1 MVSQRFH
8 FVSRGHRT
16 GAHTDFTR
24 LERNFC
30 LSRHFFSG
38 LERKRDPNPR
48 SIKTSAVNSLVYV
61 RRASL
66 IVVDRYRRDDHKI
79 WVTTGW
85 TGWANRD
92 PRPGVRADLPTTHE
106 ARRPGKRG
114 ACAFRLHPRC
124 HVRIPTWPTYCRLI
138 SVSCAR
144 SESRLAPTAY
154 RLTVQAPATL
164 CAKHA
169 SHAGDVRLGSF
180 LVPVDGW

>member
-1 MVSQRFH
+1 MV
-8 FVSRGHRT
+8 
-16 GAHTDFTR
+16 
-24 LERNFC
+24 
-30 LSRHFFSG
+30 
-38 LERKRDPNPR
+38 K
-48 SIKTSAVNSLVYV
+48 
-61 RRASL
+61 RASL
-66 IVVDRYRRDDHKI
+66 YIRIVVDRYRRDDQKI

-114 ACAFRLHPRC
+114 APSAFTPGVTCVSRLG
-124 HVRIPTWPTYCRLI
+124 RLI
-138 SVSCAR
+138 SVRCAR